1 MSFILVSA
9 EAVVIQETLWEE
21 TLADDAS
28 TEKEARHGGAVRC
41 DIDPIMMHDIQVI
54 VSRLVAKAKQLIG
67 NFTTNLVE
75 GWMEVRS
82 KFDGGKVT
90 NRSQSGSWEHRC
102 YGAGLQHNLGRSW
115 GPATWEKLTNSPPN
129 QVFVSAAEAT
139 TKKVDKTRKRKATE
153 EAKNSRRQSK
163 YSRVDNTLSAQKAY
177 NRQAGVEPDDT
188 TDVPL
193 EYLNELKTTF
203 YTTQVEVTKEQAEV
217 TEEQTRGQS
226 DCELWA
232 RERRKR
238 VTASKVGGIAKM
250 RRTTKR
256 SNKVQEML
264 YSTFRGN
271 QATQYGTAM
280 EAKTSQQYT
289 VHQKENGHANL
300 QTHKSGLV
308 ISVTNPWLAASP
320 DERVHDPSTASS
332 PWGIA
337 EYKNP
342 HSAKNLTLEE
352 ACDKVKVK
360 QFCLEKIEKNSEMS
374 FRLKKRHN
382 YYFQVQCQMYCCDVD
397 WCDFVLRTDKELHV
411 ERIQR
416 DQDWWDQQ
424 LPKLKTFYFDAL
436 LPELACPRF
445 GKGGIREP
453 V

>member
-1 MSFILVSA
+1 MT
-9 EAVVIQETLWEE
+9 QEKLWEE
-21 TLADDAS
+21 TLADDVS
-28 TEKEARHGGAVRC
+28 TEKEARHGGAVPS

-67 NFTTNLVE
+67 NFTTNMVE

-102 YGAGLQHNLGRSW
+102 YGAGLQQNLGRSW
-115 GPATWEKLTNSPPN
+115 GPPTWEKLTGSPPN
-129 QVFVSAAEAT
+129 QVFVSTAEAT
-139 TKKVDKTRKRKATE
+139 AKKVEKTRKRKATE
-153 EAKNSRRQSK
+153 EAKKSRRQSK
-163 YSRVDNTLSAQKAY
+163 YSRVDNSLSAQKAY
-177 NRQAGVEPDDT
+177 NRQAGVEPDDS

-193 EYLNELKTTF
+193 EYLNELKSTF
-203 YTTQVEVTKEQAEV
+203 YTTQVEVTKEQAEA
-217 TEEQTRGQS
+217 TEEQTREQS
-226 DCELWA
+226 DCDLWT

-256 SNKVQEML
+256 SSKVQEML
-264 YSTFRGN
+264 YSTFKGN
-271 QATQYGTAM
+271 RATQYGITM
-280 EAKTSQQYT
+280 EGKTSQQYAT
-289 VHQKENGHANL
+289 YQKQNGHVNL

-320 DERVHDPSTASS
+320 DEKVHDPSTAAS

-342 HSAKNLTLEE
+342 YTAIDLTLEE
-352 ACDKVKVK
+352 ACDKVK
-360 QFCLEKIEKNSEMS
+360 QFCLEKIEKNGEVS

-382 YYFQVQCQMYCCDVD
+382 YYFQVQCQMYCCDAD